1 MEETHR
7 LSNEL
12 VVLAARLVRDVRR
25 RNVDLPAASTRL
37 MSLLDELGPS
47 TVGRLAEHD
56 RCSQPTMSGLVKGMV
71 ERGWAERSPHPD
83 DSRAHLVALTAA
95 GRSTLATLRRHN
107 ADLVAERIAASG
119 RSVDDLRT
127 AVALLRDLVPTTQE
141 GTS

>member
-56 RCSQPTMSGLVKGMV
+56 RCSQPTMTGLVKGMV

-83 DSRAHLVALTAA
+83 DSRAHLVALTPA

-107 ADLVAERIAASG
+107 ADLVAERIAASV

-127 AVALLRDLVPTTQE
+127 AVALLRDLVPTTQA
-141 GTS
+141 GAS

>member
-1 MEETHR
+1 MT
-7 LSNEL
+7 
-12 VVLAARLVRDVRR
+12 
-25 RNVDLPAASTRL
+25 
-37 MSLLDELGPS
+37 
-47 TVGRLAEHD
+47 
-56 RCSQPTMSGLVKGMV
+56 GLVKGMV

-83 DSRAHLVALTAA
+83 DSRAHLVALTSA

-119 RSVDDLRT
+119 RSVGELRT